1 MSCFPTNRYL
11 LEVLVVVWCTA
22 VAMAAVALCG
32 TASVS
37 DVFGVSAA
45 DVICSIGCRTIVSTL
60 AGALCANWI

>member
-1 MSCFPTNRYL
+1 M
-11 LEVLVVVWCTA
+11 VWCTA